1 MSKSGS
7 SSSDTLER
15 VVGQYARRT
24 AQTMRLD
31 GCSLESCCTLLT
43 LWFLCGYD
51 ILSLRFQDFQAELGR
66 LARSMRGLSW
76 MDLVSV
82 LKALDEF
89 LLNSEF
95 TFTGTMRDFK
105 RRVGEISR
113 PVGGLESFYLPAGIL
128 ERMFSSI
135 KDHDAEGF
143 REAHQFLVFITRP
156 DVLLPDARK
165 AMVEDL
171 VQRFEG
177 CDSRIACLAIEP
189 DRYDF
194 FPRYLSGWDPYDDFV
209 PKMSDGSA
217 QCVGRNSTFW
227 YDKWQALIADWDI
240 EYLEYQ
246 VGFSFTR
253 RTDPKYRTDT
263 SQFFAVPKDSTKLRG
278 ISIEPAVRAYIQ
290 QGFMLSLRRYVR
302 NHPYL
307 SRRINFE
314 HPELNAQLAQ
324 EGSRS
329 GIYSTIDL
337 SDASDSVRW
346 ETVKAFVYDSS
357 CEISPETRNR
367 LLEALTIARTEKI
380 RLPDNSVLWLEKFA
394 GMGNALTFTI
404 ECLVFCCIVEQGIRD
419 VGGSVLNSK
428 YRVYGDDIVVESVY
442 YDAVCNA
449 LVRHGFLVNNQ
460 KSFNAVRTSFKESCG
475 GEFFEGTDVKPIRL
489 PRTSGGFP
497 TFDGIRQQS
506 GKHVT
511 YRADWVTCYIDIA
524 NACFKRLPSVRLYI
538 IHELFRVLPVKLR
551 PVFTL
556 DGSCG
561 LISDEP
567 TNFHLIRKSVRD
579 GSKLASWQY
588 DTCLVHGSVRTTEDH
603 VPVPED
609 AQYEYRLNQLAL
621 RQRDQEDDHDPWI
634 DEHID
639 LTARPRG
646 TAWVSTLE
654 PDYFSD

>member
-7 SSSDTLER
+7 KSSDTLER

-24 AQTMRLD
+24 AQSMELD
-31 GCSLESCCTLLT
+31 GCSFESCCTLLT

-51 ILSLRFQDFQAELGR
+51 VLSLSFQVYQAELGR
-66 LARSMRGLSW
+66 LAKSMRGMSW
-76 MDLVSV
+76 LGLVSV

-89 LLNSEF
+89 LLNSEN

-105 RRVGEISR
+105 RHVGDISR
-113 PVGGLESFYLPAGIL
+113 LTGGKAFYLPTGII

-143 REAHQFLVFITRP
+143 KASHQFLVFITRP
-156 DVLLPDARK
+156 DVLLKESRK
-165 AMVEDL
+165 ALESDL
-171 VQRFEG
+171 IQRFE
-177 CDSRIACLAIEP
+177 DNDFRIGALPIEP

-194 FPRYLSGWDPYDDFV
+194 FPRYLSGWDPYADFV
-209 PKMSDGSA
+209 PKLSDGSA
-217 QCVGRNSTFW
+217 QCVGRNSKFW
-227 YDKWQALIADWDI
+227 YDKWEALVADSDI

-246 VGFSFTR
+246 VGYTFTR
-253 RTDPKYRTDT
+253 RTDNSFQTDT

-278 ISIEPAVRAYIQ
+278 ITIEPAVRAYIQ
-290 QGFMLSLRRYVR
+290 QGFMTSLRRYIR

-307 SRRINFE
+307 SRRVDFE
-314 HPELNAQLAQ
+314 RPELNARLAQ

-329 GIYSTIDL
+329 GMYATIDL
-337 SDASDSVRW
+337 SDASDSARW
-346 ETVKAFVYDSS
+346 EAVKAFVYDDSS
-357 CEISPETRNR
+357 ESSSR
-367 LLEALTIARTEKI
+367 LLEALTIARTRKV
-380 RLPDNSVLWLEKFA
+380 RLPDGSVLWLEKFA

-419 VGGSVLNSK
+419 AGGSVLKSK
-428 YRVYGDDIVVESVY
+428 YRVYGDDIVVESIY
-442 YDAVCNA
+442 YDAVCKA
-449 LVRHGFLVNNQ
+449 LTRHGFKVNSL
-460 KSFNAVRTSFKESCG
+460 KSFDAYRTSFKESCG
-475 GEFFEGTDVKPIRL
+475 GEYFQGIDVKPIRL

-497 TFDGIRQQS
+497 TFQGIRQKS
-506 GKHVT
+506 GKSVT

-567 TNFHLIRKSVRD
+567 TNFHLLRKQVRD

-588 DTCLVHGSVRTTEDH
+588 DECIVHGTVRTLKDH
-603 VPVPED
+603 ESVPED

-621 RQRDQEDDHDPWI
+621 RQSDQESDRLPEI
-634 DEHID
+634 SEHID
-639 LTARPRG
+639 LSARPRG

-654 PDYFSD
+654 PDYYSG